1 MNIIESWLR
10 ISDPSIKDQRLKING
25 EEGKYQEAEKQRGES
40 ADRIITPTKEYII
53 ENIAGL
59 LQQNIEPGYSKLATD
74 LYQIQKNDEKLLLE
88 IFGKNDLIGPG
99 KTYQVHNG
107 GIRYSSDTKES
118 GITDNQRRKFVQP
131 SSKFITN
138 DINHFKPHN
147 KHFSENSTK
156 IYWHDWGICDKG
168 GKTERQVHALQ
179 DSNFLVYNDIVF
191 FATEEVKGAMVVDDY
206 YSIIKLDRTEIIKD
220 SNGVMFSGAC
230 KLKIKHPEH
239 CEQVM
244 DDFLF
249 DGECVYLALLNQVA
263 NITELYKFTPGETI
277 SKGENSIYKIGNK
290 SFTYDNT
297 MYMGIKLI

>member
-1 MNIIESWLR
+1 
-10 ISDPSIKDQRLKING
+10 
-25 EEGKYQEAEKQRGES
+25 
-40 ADRIITPTKEYII
+40 
-53 ENIAGL
+53 
-59 LQQNIEPGYSKLATD
+59 
-74 LYQIQKNDEKLLLE
+74 
-88 IFGKNDLIGPG
+88 
-99 KTYQVHNG
+99 
-107 GIRYSSDTKES
+107 
-118 GITDNQRRKFVQP
+118 
-131 SSKFITN
+131 
-138 DINHFKPHN
+138 
-147 KHFSENSTK
+147 
-156 IYWHDWGICDKG
+156 
-168 GKTERQVHALQ
+168 
-179 DSNFLVYNDIVF
+179 LVYNDIVF

-220 SNGVMFSGAC
+220 SNGVMFSWAC

-263 NITELYKFTPGETI
+263 NITELYKFTPWETI